1 MSELAVSTTKVRP
14 KDAKADASGAAFV
27 CAFNEV
33 RAELVSTLFFVL
45 GNQEDAQ
52 DAAQDA
58 FMKCWRTKST
68 LGEVRNV
75 RAWIFRVGLN
85 AAKDL
90 QRSAWR
96 RRAKPMGPAVPEA
109 AAETCPLDQMA
120 D

>member
-58 FMKCWRTKST
+58 FLKCWRGRQNLS
-68 LGEVRNV
+68 EVRNL
-75 RAWIFRVGLN
+75 RAWSFRVGLN
-85 AAKDL
+85 GAKDW

-96 RRAKPMGPAVPEA
+96 RRARPLAGAPEA
-109 AAETCPLDQMA
+109 SAECSPLD
-120 D
+120 